1 MNLSKEIKIGATMV
15 AAIAALIIGIQF
27 LKGIDIFVN
36 SRTFYGLY
44 DQVDGLNSSSPVT
57 VNGLKIGQ
65 IKEIELSTSHP
76 GKVLVSISVTNRD
89 FVFPRDSKVHLES
102 LDLLGSKSIAI
113 VVGKSQEL
121 AQDGDT
127 LMTSMENGIMNEV
140 NKKIAPLKIKAEGL
154 LSSMDSVLAVVDDL
168 LRKDARPNLDK
179 SFESLRRTLESIER
193 TSNDLDGVLKE
204 QNVRLG
210 NVLKNLESLTG
221 NLNASNA
228 DFTNIIHNFSMLS
241 DSLVK
246 ADVAKVIT
254 EAAETLGTASEVM
267 EKVNKGEGSMGQL
280 INDDELYNRLNSA
293 SDNLDALLEDFRLN
307 PKKYISISLIERR
320 GGDYELTKKDL
331 EKIKESL
338 KE

>member
-1 MNLSKEIKIGATMV
+1 
-15 AAIAALIIGIQF
+15 
-27 LKGIDIFVN
+27 
-36 SRTFYGLY
+36 
-44 DQVDGLNSSSPVT
+44 
-57 VNGLKIGQ
+57 
-65 IKEIELSTSHP
+65 
-76 GKVLVSISVTNRD
+76 
-89 FVFPRDSKVHLES
+89 
-102 LDLLGSKSIAI
+102 
-113 VVGKSQEL
+113 
-121 AQDGDT
+121 
-127 LMTSMENGIMNEV
+127 
-140 NKKIAPLKIKAEGL
+140 
-154 LSSMDSVLAVVDDL
+154 
-168 LRKDARPNLDK
+168 
-179 SFESLRRTLESIER
+179 
-193 TSNDLDGVLKE
+193 
-204 QNVRLG
+204 
-210 NVLKNLESLTG
+210 VLKNLESLTG